1 MAKRAVLIA
10 GPTASGKS
18 GFAMALAKRVN
29 GVIVNADSMQVYD
42 GLRILTA
49 RPTPDDE
56 HALPHRLYGH
66 VAPDTRYSVGA
77 WLRDIA
83 PVLQNI
89 AERSMVPI
97 IVGGTGL
104 YFKALTEG
112 IAETPQISERD
123 HADFVTRHAALTT
136 PQLQDRLVA
145 VDRASADRIE
155 RNDRQRTLRA
165 LMVLELTG
173 QSLSDWQRHA
183 SQNAILPLHHTIY
196 KVLMPSNRAWLY
208 ERIEARFGAML
219 EAGGE
224 QEALALLQRGL
235 PPQLPVMNAISI
247 PHYAAYIRLGTT
259 ADRDTVIEKSVRDTR
274 RYAKR
279 QMTWFRNQMA
289 NWPRLDPMQWAE
301 DSDKMLKDLHQITQE
316 LEKQA

>member
-1 MAKRAVLIA
+1 MTKRAVLIA

-18 GFAMALAKRVN
+18 GFAMALANRVN

-49 RPTPDDE
+49 RPTPEDE
-56 HALPHRLYGH
+56 QALPHRLYGH
-66 VAPDTRYSVGA
+66 VAPDIRYSVGA

-83 PVLQNI
+83 PVLQDI
-89 AERSMVPI
+89 AAHDRVPI

-112 IAETPQISERD
+112 IAKTPQISERD
-123 HADFVTRHAALTT
+123 HAGFVARHAELTT
-136 PQLQDRLVA
+136 QELQDRLIA
-145 VDRASADRIE
+145 ADRAAAERIE

-173 QSLSDWQRHA
+173 QRLSDWQRSA
-183 SQNAILPLHHTIY
+183 GQTALLPLRHTIHR
-196 KVLMPSNRAWLY
+196 VLMPSDRTWLY
-208 ERIEARFGAML
+208 ERIEKRFGAML

-224 QEALALLQRGL
+224 QEAQALLRRGL

-247 PHYAAYIRLGTT
+247 PHYAAYLR
-259 ADRDTVIEKSVRDTR
+259 RDAAAGHGAVIEKSVRDTR

-279 QMTWFRNQMA
+279 QMTWFRNQMPD
-289 NWPRLDPMQWAE
+289 WPRLDPVLWAR
-301 DSDKMLKDLHQITQE
+301 DSDKMLKDLRQITQD